1 MTDQPVKPSLAMP
14 VANLAGSLAFYIDC
28 LGFILADQQPDPEAA
43 HIIDSD
49 GDPLLLLGPQAQ
61 DVTPYVAEPHF
72 FTRPGQTITFLGDDL
87 EVRRAALLQKGLTD
101 VQVVEKRWGDRSLI
115 VKDPDG
121 YTLQFIA
128 TAPRSSEAGLALYAR
143 GPQELEA
150 ALVGLSEAD
159 LHLSREAGEWSI
171 RAIVGHLAGTEIVFA
186 PSMEM
191 ALAESGRTYHP
202 NWPISNQ
209 RTAKELD
216 YAGRAIEPSLALIR
230 AVHAH
235 ILQVAQHVPGAW
247 ERYVQDPSGRKRSF
261 GDLVTIVATHMP
273 EHIDEILA
281 IRRIHG
287 REG

>member
-14 VANLAGSLAFYIDC
+14 VANMTASIAFYIDC
-28 LGFILADQQPDPEAA
+28 LGFTLADQQPATDAA
-43 HIIDSD
+43 QIIDSD
-49 GDPLLLLGPQAQ
+49 GDPLLLVGPQAE
-61 DVTPYVAEPHF
+61 DVTPYLAEPHF
-72 FTRPGQTITFLGDDL
+72 FTMPGQTINFLGVDL
-87 EVRRAALLQKGLTD
+87 DVRRATLLQKGLTD
-101 VQVVEKRWGDRSLI
+101 VQLAEKRWGDRSLI

-121 YTLQFIA
+121 YALQFIA
-128 TAPRSSEAGLALYAR
+128 NAPRSSEEGLALYAR

-150 ALVGLSEAD
+150 ALAGLSEAD
-159 LHLSREAGEWSI
+159 LHLSRAEGEWSI
-171 RAIVGHLAGTEIVFA
+171 RAIVQHLAGTETLFA

-202 NWPISNQ
+202 NLPISNQ

-216 YAGRAIEPSLALIR
+216 YAGRPIEPSLALIR

-235 ILQVAQHVPGAW
+235 ILQLAQHVPGAW

-261 GDLVTIVATHMP
+261 GDLVTIVATHIP
-273 EHIDEILA
+273 EHIDEILE

-287 REG
+287 RAV